1 MMEKV
6 SINGYVLDTT
16 TEEDHKRAMLHAVFD
31 ALDMDIEKEI
41 RIYHMSKEKESYTN
55 KEKIRIMQNELAE
68 AARPLVEYIR
78 KRQTPMTTAIVTC
91 AGVTLLATET
101 HVVIDGEWD

>member
-1 MMEKV
+1 ME
-6 SINGYVLDTT
+6 
-16 TEEDHKRAMLHAVFD
+16 E
-31 ALDMDIEKEI
+31 
-41 RIYHMSKEKESYTN
+41 KEKEPCTN
-55 KEKIRIMQNELAE
+55 RKKIRIMQNELAE

>member
-6 SINGYVLDTT
+6 SINGYMLDAT

-41 RIYHMSKEKESYTN
+41 HIYRISKEKESYAN
-55 KEKIRIMQNELAE
+55 KEKIRIMQNELVE

-78 KRQTPMTTAIVTC
+78 KCQTPMTTAIVTG
-91 AGVTLLATET
+91 ADVTLVATET
-101 HVVIDGEWD
+101 HTAVDGEWN